1 MFNKSQPL
9 CPLPFV
15 RCTMAEDSEQRK
27 TRTIGVRVDEA
38 LFQLLQRE
46 AAARGETVANY
57 VRSSAKMRAT
67 GRLVEQGR
75 KKFNEY

>member
-1 MFNKSQPL
+1 ML
-9 CPLPFV
+9 IL
-15 RCTMAEDSEQRK
+15 RLLMGEESEPRK

-38 LFQLLQRE
+38 LFRLLQRE
-46 AAARGETVANY
+46 AEARGETVANY

>member
-1 MFNKSQPL
+1 
-9 CPLPFV
+9 
-15 RCTMAEDSEQRK
+15 MAEDSEQRK

-67 GRLVEQGR
+67 SRLVEQGR

>member
-1 MFNKSQPL
+1 MG
-9 CPLPFV
+9 
-15 RCTMAEDSEQRK
+15 EDGEPRK
-27 TRTIGVRVDEA
+27 TRTIGVRVDES

-46 AAARGETVANY
+46 ADARGETVANY

-75 KKFNEY
+75 QKFNEY

>member
-1 MFNKSQPL
+1 MGEETEP
-9 CPLPFV
+9 
-15 RCTMAEDSEQRK
+15 RK
-27 TRTIGVRVDEA
+27 TRTIGVRVDEEQI
-38 LFQLLQRE
+38 FQLLQRE
-46 AAARGETVANY
+46 AEARGETVANY

>member
-15 RCTMAEDSEQRK
+15 RWTMAEDSEQRK